1 MLKRKFKE
9 KLNRWLSSNKVLL
22 VDGARQV
29 GKTYLIDEFCK
40 ESFENYIYINLALDT
55 QAAKAFSQAKNVN
68 DFLLVVSAFSTS
80 PLIPEKTVVF
90 IDEIQMAKDIDFQT
104 MAKGFVLD
112 GRYRFIFSGSLLGVT
127 TFNIALEPTGYLYEE
142 TMYPMDFE
150 EFLWAS
156 NVQEPVILEIK
167 KCCQEQREVPFY
179 IHDKMIDLFYKYL
192 LIGGMP
198 EAVQTYIRTNDL
210 AATHLVHKAIEMFY
224 KKDVTKY
231 ADETHRPY
239 IKNAYDLIPS
249 EISSKS
255 KRFILSNVD
264 KKYSLLRC
272 ENDFIWLKDAGVAIP
287 VYNVDEPKVPL
298 LLAKNNKLLKLFAN
312 DVGLLCYRLLS
323 TGIQEKILAH
333 EKDIN
338 FGGIFE
344 NAVAQELLCH
354 GFDYDNL
361 FYFSSKKQG
370 EVDFLVTYKNEI
382 LPIEVKSGK
391 DYKRHLALDNLLSND
406 EYEIKHAVVFCNSN
420 LQIRGKITYLPIYMV
435 SLLNQEK

>member
-1 MLKRKFKE
+1 
-9 KLNRWLSSNKVLL
+9 
-22 VDGARQV
+22 
-29 GKTYLIDEFCK
+29 
-40 ESFENYIYINLALDT
+40 
-55 QAAKAFSQAKNVN
+55 
-68 DFLLVVSAFSTS
+68 
-80 PLIPEKTVVF
+80 
-90 IDEIQMAKDIDFQT
+90 
-104 MAKGFVLD
+104 
-112 GRYRFIFSGSLLGVT
+112 
-127 TFNIALEPTGYLYEE
+127 
-142 TMYPMDFE
+142 
-150 EFLWAS
+150 
-156 NVQEPVILEIK
+156 
-167 KCCQEQREVPFY
+167 
-179 IHDKMIDLFYKYL
+179 MIDLFYKYL

-272 ENDFIWLKDAGVAIP
+272 ENDFIWLKNAGVAIP
-287 VYNVDEPKVPL
+287 VYNVDELKAPL

-382 LPIEVKSGK
+382 LPIEVKSGN

-435 SLLNQEK
+435 SLFNQENN